1 MDYRYLKLGLVSF
14 LSVLIVG
21 IFFIYLKAKNI
32 IPPIVRLKDFEYK
45 QSLVQK
51 SVSVVKILYV
61 DDKAIVQ
68 VKDFYVY
75 GLIKLYFPFK
85 DFKRKKQSFVY
96 NKNIGLKGNILP
108 AYVDLKISNIKSV
121 NSYEFSILQSEIKD
135 FEKIKDK
142 RIVKDLGTFVFVKKK
157 NTNCGIVKIEDGKEG
172 IVCNIKR
179 NIHLSSNIS
188 EGMYII
194 TPLSIER
201 LPEDNKLEQFFK
213 DKNLSEFRYYLKPVI
228 ISDVLMEDST
238 EEKIKNDFI
247 SFLKTVFKLK
257 KFDIKS
263 VRFEV
268 KG

>member
-1 MDYRYLKLGLVSF
+1 
-14 LSVLIVG
+14 
-21 IFFIYLKAKNI
+21 
-32 IPPIVRLKDFEYK
+32 
-45 QSLVQK
+45 
-51 SVSVVKILYV
+51 
-61 DDKAIVQ
+61 
-68 VKDFYVY
+68 
-75 GLIKLYFPFK
+75 LIKLYFPFK